1 MREFSLNNLVTH
13 CSACNN
19 GKLSY
24 ILKVCGSVGG
34 ALRSTTCRERT
45 PRAAVRRISRRLS
58 RWTKFLAGIY
68 SFLLY
73 IYIFIYV
80 YNYMQFFWQVLIQ
93 AFNVIFELNGI
104 SGWSRVTVGQWKQHH
119 EDYRL
124 PCSFKLK
131 GWVWNSLFWP
141 FLLNYLKPLS

>member
-13 CSACNN
+13 YSACNN

-24 ILKVCGSVGG
+24 ILRVCGSVGG

-80 YNYMQFFWQVLIQ
+80 YNYAVFLTSTYSGVQCYIRAKWYKWLIQ
-93 AFNVIFELNGI
+93 
-104 SGWSRVTVGQWKQHH
+104 SYRWSVKTA
-119 EDYRL
+119 
-124 PCSFKLK
+124 S
-131 GWVWNSLFWP
+131 
-141 FLLNYLKPLS
+141 